1 MKQKVF
7 SFFIVGLLLVS
18 FAIPAYAATSSYSFT
33 MSFRVVDGSANK
45 EFHKLDKG
53 SVSISGSHR
62 VSSSGDGARDTPL
75 QLNYQLCNKTSGNCF
90 GTVKATPRAD
100 GTRTY
105 VNGTYSGLGGGTNYY
120 LFIYRNGTDGHTI
133 SGSGTLSNK

>member
-18 FAIPAYAATSSYSFT
+18 FAIPAYAATSSYSFS

-53 SVSISGSHR
+53 SVSISGTHR
-62 VSSSGDGARDTPL
+62 VSSSGDGAYSPL

-100 GTRTY
+100 GKSSI
-105 VNGTYSGLGGGTNYY
+105 VSGTYSGLGGGTNYY
-120 LFIYRNGTDGHTI
+120 LLIYRNGTDGHTI
-133 SGSGTLSNK
+133 SGSGKLANK